1 MSMFTA
7 VKEFYTA
14 VRSLVVGLAITLEQF
29 FSRPVTVHYPWRTLQ
44 LPARYRGHIV
54 LVRDEQ
60 TGRPR
65 CVACKACERI
75 CPSDCIVVEGAK
87 RPGETRKSV
96 TEFKLDFTKCSLCG
110 LCVEVCPVDALA
122 FSKRYNLAST
132 RKTDFDRIDLV
143 KLVTGEQAK

>member
-1 MSMFTA
+1 MVA
-7 VKEFYTA
+7 ALRELYVGL
-14 VRSLVVGLAITLEQF
+14 RSLVIGMAITFGQF
-29 FSRPVTVHYPWRTLQ
+29 FSRPVTVHYPWETIK

-54 LVRDEQ
+54 LVRDER

-65 CVACKACERI
+65 CIACKMCERI
-75 CPSDCIVVEGAK
+75 CPSDCIAVEGVK
-87 RPGETRKSV
+87 QPGETRKSV

-132 RKTDFDRIDLV
+132 CKADFDRIDLY
-143 KLVTGEQAK
+143 KRATEGLPK

>member
-1 MSMFTA
+1 MVA
-7 VKEFYTA
+7 AIKEFCLGLH
-14 VRSLVVGLAITLEQF
+14 SLATGLAVTLEQF
-29 FSRPVTVHYPWRTLQ
+29 FRRPVTVHYPWEVLE

-60 TGRPR
+60 TGRLR
-65 CVACKACERI
+65 CIACKMCERI

-87 RPGETRKSV
+87 LPGESRKSV

-132 RKTDFDRIDLV
+132 RKADYESMDLCE
-143 KLVTGEQAK
+143 LAKAGDAK